1 MGIYWYQYFYNT
13 TNAMDVVYKGEKP
26 MFKEFGPYTY
36 REFDNYEDLD
46 YSPLDNIVGREE
58 LPAVYNNFTQGI
70 TFETGGD
77 GDGHL
82 DT

>member
-1 MGIYWYQYFYNT
+1 M
-13 TNAMDVVYKGEKP
+13 
-26 MFKEFGPYTY
+26 EFGPYTY